1 MTDIRAQGEIRV
13 TNEKTGGQKG
23 KKPQRYDLIP
33 WSEMDKVAELYAFG
47 ATKYA
52 DHNWRKGYAWS
63 LSFASL
69 IRHATSFWEGEA
81 LDPETGVHHMTS
93 VVFHALALMYFED
106 HYPDLD
112 DRFKQGGP
120 VEKEVANDTTV
131 LLDGI
136 ALPPAR
142 KPRTPRKTKR
152 ANG

>member
-1 MTDIRAQGEIRV
+1 MSVKGEVRV
-13 TNEKTGGQKG
+13 TNEQTGGQKG

-52 DHNWRKGYAWS
+52 DHNWRKGYEWS

-69 IRHATSFWEGEA
+69 IRHATAFWDAGEA
-81 LDPETGVHHMTS
+81 IDPETGVHHMTS

-112 DRFKQGGP
+112 DRFKQKAP
-120 VEKEVANDTTV
+120 TT
-131 LLDGI
+131 
-136 ALPPAR
+136 
-142 KPRTPRKTKR
+142 KKTKR
-152 ANG
+152 V